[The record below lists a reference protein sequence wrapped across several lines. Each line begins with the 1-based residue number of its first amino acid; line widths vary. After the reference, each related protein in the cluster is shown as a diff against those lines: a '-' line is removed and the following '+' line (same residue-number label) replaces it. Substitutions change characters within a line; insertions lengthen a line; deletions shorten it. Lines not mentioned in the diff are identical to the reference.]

1 MENSLC
7 GCPAHQASERK
18 SLNQPRLYIFL
29 LMHLHRVYMFYTHF
43 MLDGVGYSKKSAL
56 VRRHTYTHFPNS
68 RNKRGNFAP
77 SLTPGSKREADQQ
90 QLRANLKATSII
102 RSPGSK
108 APEPINR
115 SPPQPIN
122 IADSR
127 NYSYL

>member
-1 MENSLC
+1 
-7 GCPAHQASERK
+7 
-18 SLNQPRLYIFL
+18 
-29 LMHLHRVYMFYTHF
+29 MFYTHF
-43 MLDGVGYSKKSAL
+43 MLDGVGYCKKSAL
-56 VRRHTYTHFPNS
+56 VRRHTYTRFPNS

-77 SLTPGSKREADQQ
+77 SLTPGTKREADQQ

-122 IADSR
+122 S
-127 NYSYL
+127 S